1 MSAVSYPVDEATPLA
16 TTSRTATRPVAFWA
30 IVLLILVGHSEAVAL
45 SYNLVSPALT
55 GIATSFATTQ
65 VGWVFTA
72 LSLTG
77 AVLTPLICKL
87 ADIYGKKKAIV
98 AITVIA
104 TAGCAVVATASTFTW
119 VLVGRGMEGFF
130 LALIPLTYSLMRDTF
145 PSKML
150 AFAVT
155 IAASG
160 VGVVTIS
167 GPFLAGYLVDNHG
180 WRSVFWFLF
189 ALQLVGGVLVAAIVP
204 ESRIRNRVKI
214 DWFGATLIGAA
225 IGLLLLGLSMGATW
239 QWGDT
244 RTLACLIG
252 GIALIGA
259 WIVAETRTKE
269 PLMDLTLL
277 RSRPI
282 TTIMIASM
290 FGGAA
295 LAGAATLLPM
305 MAQTPHGLGG
315 DYGFG
320 MTATDLVKFT
330 VPAGVLT
337 VVIGFGL
344 GALMRRVGPRL
355 PLIVGAAL
363 SVIGGLGLAFAHGTE
378 TGVLVSFALFGIA
391 QALMF
396 SSLPNLVIASVPA
409 EEQAISAGMTNT
421 MQALGTAAGVQV
433 LFVVLTANVATTV
446 QGAPIFADRGYVVA
460 FVASAAF
467 ALVAFVAALAVPYR
481 RNAQTA

>member
-1 MSAVSYPVDEATPLA
+1 M
-16 TTSRTATRPVAFWA
+16 
-30 IVLLILVGHSEAVAL
+30 
-45 SYNLVSPALT
+45 
-55 GIATSFATTQ
+55 
-65 VGWVFTA
+65 
-72 LSLTG
+72 
-77 AVLTPLICKL
+77 
-87 ADIYGKKKAIV
+87 
-98 AITVIA
+98 
-104 TAGCAVVATASTFTW
+104 
-119 VLVGRGMEGFF
+119 LVGRAMEGFF

-355 PLIVGAAL
+355 PLIVGAVL

-378 TGVLVSFALFGIA
+378 TGVLISFALFGIA

-396 SSLPNLVIASVPA
+396 SSLPNLVIASVPV

-446 QGAPIFADRGYVVA
+446 QGAPIFADHGYVVA

>member
-16 TTSRTATRPVAFWA
+16 PTSRTATRPVAFWA

-104 TAGCAVVATASTFTW
+104 TAGCVVVATASSSP
-119 VLVGRGMEGFF
+119 GCSSAAAMEGFF

-180 WRSVFWFLF
+180 WRASSGSCSRCSWSAACSSL
-189 ALQLVGGVLVAAIVP
+189 AIVP
-204 ESRIRNRVKI
+204 ESRIRNRVQI

-244 RTLACLIG
+244 RTLACLLG
-252 GIALIGA
+252 GIALLIGA
-259 WIVAETRTKE
+259 WIVAETRVQRAADG
-269 PLMDLTLL
+269 PDAASLAV
-277 RSRPI
+277 RSRR
-282 TTIMIASM
+282 S
-290 FGGAA
+290 
-295 LAGAATLLPM
+295 
-305 MAQTPHGLGG
+305 
-315 DYGFG
+315 
-320 MTATDLVKFT
+320 
-330 VPAGVLT
+330 
-337 VVIGFGL
+337 
-344 GALMRRVGPRL
+344 
-355 PLIVGAAL
+355 
-363 SVIGGLGLAFAHGTE
+363 
-378 TGVLVSFALFGIA
+378 
-391 QALMF
+391 
-396 SSLPNLVIASVPA
+396 
-409 EEQAISAGMTNT
+409 
-421 MQALGTAAGVQV
+421 
-433 LFVVLTANVATTV
+433 
-446 QGAPIFADRGYVVA
+446 
-460 FVASAAF
+460 
-467 ALVAFVAALAVPYR
+467 
-481 RNAQTA
+481 